1 MRRPGAVLLAVVAL
15 GCTSIEGREG
25 GPPGIFAGPASFEE
39 QAAILEAS
47 GDAGGAA
54 RLYSAAAS
62 MRAPGDPLRRA
73 DALSACRLAVERDSS
88 AALILLE
95 DPSDSLGLI
104 LAAKAGGTAAW
115 PSIRSLARFRRS
127 ILTGYAALIAADSL
141 CARGRPAEAAE
152 AVCIAESCGMCES
165 VAPEIELLRYRLLLL
180 EGDLQGA
187 TAQRLRFASDS
198 TLQSRMYRALGM
210 WRLAE
215 GVEDWEG
222 ALESSI
228 RLWPAGDIH
237 RSSWLLLRNGLL
249 EDSARASRLADALY
263 SGGLWNELYE
273 LATAS
278 AAPSAHCVYLAG
290 RTRDRLGFYGEAC
303 RLLGHYL
310 DEWPSGP
317 DAEQALSN
325 LAMDVARAG
334 YPDSGLALL
343 SELEARWPASPRR
356 GNIPW
361 FRGSILAEEGRWEE
375 ALPHFRRTVAEY
387 PSNVTADDSHF
398 FVCLGLI
405 ETGRYA
411 GAVDELRAFLRSF
424 PSSVYAPSAMYLLG
438 AVMLRRM
445 NDPAGADTLR
455 RLAGDSPESLPA
467 EFARLLLGIDPPLPE
482 FAGASLDD
490 WMRSGGIPPCST
502 TARMRAALVL
512 IDAGLR
518 RWGIGE
524 LRAAETAVGGAEFL
538 AEFYLEHEVWE
549 RMPSSGWRLASRMPG
564 PWPREV
570 WMLRY
575 PEAWP
580 DEVFAA
586 SSRYGFDP
594 LLTWGI
600 MRQESMFQPSCHS
613 PAGARGLI
621 QMIPSTSEMVAME
634 MGWDDYSPDRLYDPA
649 VSLDYGLC
657 YLSDLAAGLPGV
669 VQLLAAY
676 NGGPHNASGRW
687 GASSLPD
694 DLFFSRITFNE
705 TRLYAEKVFWNYRI
719 YRLLYP
725 EHAMLAQQRFSRRPI
740 LAFD

>member
-1 MRRPGAVLLAVVAL
+1 MRRLEAVLAALALSCARL
-15 GCTSIEGREG
+15 GSIEGG
-25 GPPGIFAGPASFEE
+25 VPSLSAGPGSFEE
-39 QAAILEAS
+39 QAALLEAS

-62 MRAPGDPLRRA
+62 LREPGDPVRRA
-73 DALSACRLAVERDSS
+73 DAIAACRLAEERDSS
-88 AALILLE
+88 SALILLE
-95 DPSDSLGLI
+95 DASDSLGMV

-115 PSIRSLARFRRS
+115 PSIRSVAQSRRS
-127 ILTGYAALIAADSL
+127 ILTGYAALLAADSL
-141 CARGRPAEAAE
+141 CKHGRPAEAAE
-152 AVCIAESCGMCES
+152 ALSIAESCGLCPS
-165 VAPEIELLRYRLLLL
+165 VQPEVELLRYRLMLL

-198 TLQSRMYRALGM
+198 VLQSRMYRALGA
-210 WRLAE
+210 WRLAN
-215 GVEDWEG
+215 GIDDWQG

-237 RSSWLLLRNGLL
+237 RTSWLLLREGLL

-263 SGGLWNELYE
+263 SGGLWNELFE

-278 AAPSAHCVYLAG
+278 AAPAARCVYLAG

-303 RLLGHYL
+303 DLLGCYL
-310 DEWPSGP
+310 ERWPSGP

-325 LAMDVARAG
+325 LALDIARSG
-334 YPDSGLALL
+334 LPDSGLALL

-361 FRGSILAEEGRWEE
+361 FRGSILAEQGRWEE
-375 ALPHFRRTVAEY
+375 ALPQFRRTAAEY

-398 FVCLGLI
+398 FACLALI
-405 ETGRYA
+405 ETGRYP
-411 GAVDELRAFLRSF
+411 GAAEELRAFLRSF
-424 PSSVYAPSAMYLLG
+424 PSSVYAPSARYLLG

-455 RLAGDSPESLPA
+455 RLADESPETLPA
-467 EFARLLLGIDPPLPE
+467 EFARLLLGIGPPLPE
-482 FAGASLDD
+482 AAGSSLSE
-490 WMRSGGIPPCST
+490 WMISGGIAPCST
-502 TARMRAALVL
+502 TSQMRAALVL

-524 LRAAETAVGGAEFL
+524 LRMAETAAGGAEFL
-538 AEFYLEHEVWE
+538 AQFYLDHGIWE
-549 RMPSSGWRLASRMPG
+549 RMPTSGWRLASRMPG

-580 DEVFAA
+580 DQVFAA

-594 LLTWGI
+594 LLTWSI

-621 QMIPSTSEMVAME
+621 QMIPSTSEMVAEE
-634 MGWDDYSPDRLYDPA
+634 MGWDDYSPDRLYEPA

-657 YLSDLAAGLPGV
+657 YLSGVAAGMPGV

-676 NGGPHNASGRW
+676 NGGPHNAAGRW
-687 GASSLPD
+687 GASTLPD
-694 DLFFSRITFNE
+694 DLFFARITFNE

-719 YRLLYP
+719 YRWLYP
-725 EHAMLAQQRFSRRPI
+725 DHAALAQQRFARRPV

>member
-1 MRRPGAVLLAVVAL
+1 MRRPGTVFLAAVAL
-15 GCTSIEGREG
+15 SCTRLGGVEG
-25 GPPGIFAGPASFEE
+25 GAPSLAAGPASFEE

-47 GDAGGAA
+47 GDVGGAA
-54 RLYSAAAS
+54 RLYSTAAS
-62 MRAPGDPLRRA
+62 MREPGDPLRRA
-73 DALSACRLAVERDSS
+73 DALAACRLAVERDSS
-88 AALILLE
+88 AATILLE

-115 PSIRSLARFRRS
+115 PSIRSLAQSRRS
-127 ILTGYAALIAADSL
+127 ILTGYAALVAADSL

-152 AVCIAESCGMCES
+152 AVCIAESCGLCES
-165 VAPEIELLRYRLLLL
+165 VRPEIELLKYRILLT

-198 TLQSRMYRALGM
+198 ILQSRMYRALGM
-210 WRLAE
+210 WRLNG
-215 GVEDWEG
+215 GVDDWEG
-222 ALESSI
+222 ALENSI

-237 RSSWLLLRNGLL
+237 RSSWLLLREGLL

-263 SGGLWNELYE
+263 SGGLWNELFE

-278 AAPSAHCVYLAG
+278 KAPPAHCVYLAG

-303 RLLGHYL
+303 DLLGYYL
-310 DEWPSGP
+310 DRWPSGP

-325 LAMDVARAG
+325 LALDVARAG
-334 YPDSGLALL
+334 RPDSGLALL
-343 SELEARWPASPRR
+343 SELESRWPDSPRR

-361 FRGSILAEEGRWEE
+361 FRGSILAENGRWEE
-375 ALPHFRRTVAEY
+375 ALLQFRRTAAEY

-398 FVCLGLI
+398 FVCLGLV
-405 ETGRYA
+405 ETGRHA
-411 GAVDELRAFLRSF
+411 GAVEELRAFLHSF
-424 PSSVYAPSAMYLLG
+424 PSSVYAPAAKYLLG

-455 RLAGDSPESLPA
+455 RLAAESPESLPA
-467 EFARLLLGIDPPLPE
+467 EFARLLLGIDFQPPE
-482 FAGASLDD
+482 VAEASLDD
-490 WMRSGGIPPCST
+490 WMRSGGIGPCSA
-502 TARMRAALVL
+502 TASMRAALVL

-524 LRAAETAVGGAEFL
+524 LKAAETAAGGAEFL
-538 AEFYLEHEVWE
+538 AQFYLDHDIWE

-580 DEVFAA
+580 DEVLAA

-594 LLTWGI
+594 LLTWSI
-600 MRQESMFQPSCHS
+600 MRQESMFQPSCYS

-621 QMIPSTSEMVAME
+621 QMIPSTSEMVATE

-657 YLSDLAAGLPGV
+657 YLSGVAAGMPGV
-669 VQLLAAY
+669 VHLLAAY
-676 NGGPHNASGRW
+676 NGGPHNATGRW

-694 DLFFSRITFNE
+694 DMFFARITFNE

-719 YRLLYP
+719 YRWLYP
-725 EHAMLAQQRFSRRPI
+725 GHSTLVQQRFARRPV